1 MDLVGVDISMPGVKE
16 NIARFILTTSINII
30 IVILLFSIA
39 LLVVVRQRLLR
50 PIGLLNR
57 ASQKMVENLEN
68 EETVS
73 IDIRTGDEVEEL
85 ARSFE
90 RMYGEVKDYIARL
103 SEVTA
108 EKERISAELSVATKI
123 QADML
128 PSIYP
133 PFPERT
139 DMEIYATMHPAKEVG
154 GDFYDFFLIDPM
166 HLGVVIADVSG
177 KGVPAALFMV
187 IAKTLI
193 KNRALMGGTPAE
205 ILAFVNNQLCENN
218 EAEMFVTVWMGILD
232 LSTGVMTAA
241 NAGHEYPAFRK
252 AGGEFALIKDKHG
265 FVMAGLED
273 VGYTDYE
280 IRFEPGD
287 TLYVYTDGVAE
298 ATNAESKLFGTERM
312 LQALNGSPDK
322 ACRKILEN
330 VREGIHAF
338 VQEAPQFDD
347 ITMVA
352 LTYYGE
358 TGEH

>member
-1 MDLVGVDISMPGVKE
+1 
-16 NIARFILTTSINII
+16 
-30 IVILLFSIA
+30 
-39 LLVVVRQRLLR
+39 
-50 PIGLLNR
+50 
-57 ASQKMVENLEN
+57 
-68 EETVS
+68 
-73 IDIRTGDEVEEL
+73 
-85 ARSFE
+85 
-90 RMYGEVKDYIARL
+90 
-103 SEVTA
+103 
-108 EKERISAELSVATKI
+108 
-123 QADML
+123 ML
-128 PSIYP
+128 PSIFP

-193 KNRALMGGTPAE
+193 KNRALMGGTPSE

-252 AGGEFALIKDKHG
+252 ADGEFELIKDKHG
-265 FVMAGLED
+265 FVLAGLED
-273 VGYTDYE
+273 VAYTDYE